1 MIGRRELKR
10 LKQSVLVSLFDLL
23 AKWGFRV
30 DIHYSYNSSLGSIKF
45 KNGRNPDT
53 GEVTFEGGS
62 EFVLMDLAPMPSD
75 PNYERLG
82 SLEFTGAFIEE
93 AAEVESKAKEVVLSR
108 IRYRLEEFG
117 LIPKLLMTCNPHKGY
132 LYREFYKPWKNK
144 TLSLDKA
151 FIRSLVTDN
160 PHISQTYIESLRKI
174 KDRVLR
180 ARLLLGD
187 WEYSDDDLA
196 LFIYD
201 ALNDLFTNAPD
212 TDKTGYLI
220 CDAAR
225 FGRDKAVIFRFEGL
239 TAVEVHFWEK
249 SSMPKLETELL
260 LMAQTHH
267 IPMSHVLVD
276 EDGIGGGIVDHLKC
290 KGFVGNSAPIEP
302 KTKREIKEVEYKV
315 NYQNL
320 RSQCYYELGDKVNS
334 RLMSIITDSETVKDT
349 IIEECEQIKARD
361 VDTEGKLRVIAK
373 DDIKAAIGR
382 SPDFADTMM
391 MRMYFEVK
399 PEPRT
404 ARVISGNPL
413 G

>member
-23 AKWGFRV
+23 SKWGFRV

-45 KNGRNPDT
+45 KNGRDPQT
-53 GEVTFEGGS
+53 GELTFNGGS

-144 TLSLDKA
+144 TLNADKA

-160 PHISQTYIESLRKI
+160 PHISQTYIDSLRKI

-212 TDKTGYLI
+212 EDKTGYLI

-260 LMAQTHH
+260 LMAQTYH

-399 PEPRT
+399 PEPKM
-404 ARVISGNPL
+404 ARVHSGNPL